1 MLNKPFLFFIFLFW
15 IQFIFSQV
23 GINTTTPNAQL
34 EIKSSNQALPT
45 NKDGLLIPKIDAF
58 PAINPTIA
66 QQGMMVYLTTTI
78 GLNAPGFYYWDNA
91 TSSWIAIKGASD
103 ADWFTVGGTSSPTT
117 INDNMYHLGNV
128 AIGKNTANY
137 PLEVTGT
144 DALTNLNLSLSASTN
159 ASERVGLSNTITGP
173 SNNDFTFL
181 KNNIFGTGTGFKYGL
196 YNIFNTTANGGQY
209 GLFNDFQNAN
219 AWKIGT
225 ANSFIGAGIGLD
237 NNFTGTDNGDRYGS
251 YTRFSADYNSGTGNW
266 YGHNVTFDYVTT
278 TICSGDKYGY
288 SVSIPPSVG
297 GGTQYGVQSYVGNLT
312 TGYSGYFSGRVSIG
326 DTSLDTDHYILP
338 LTRGTNGQVMQTD
351 GNGNV
356 TWQSPSTDAD
366 WFEEGSTSSP
376 TDINNNIY
384 RLGYVAIGKNI
395 ANYPLDVSGTNEI
408 NAINATLSVSNTL
421 GARKLFNNTISGN
434 TGDVLYNR
442 YSTNS
447 NSGNGTHYGD
457 YMYLSGSGTG
467 EKYGNY
473 LTIANGSGNKY
484 GYYTEVVS
492 SGSAYSYGSRTYM
505 RGNSSNTMYGHY
517 TFFDTSYSGSG
528 SKVGYGV
535 YIPSSSGGTHYGL
548 DISVPSLS
556 GYAASFLGRVT
567 IGLGLGDRYILPLS
581 RGTAG
586 QIIQT
591 DGVGN
596 TSWVDAGTGLG
607 TSFWKTTG
615 NAGTNATINFIGTTD
630 AQDLIFK
637 RNNVVSGKI
646 GITNTTLGVESL
658 FSATSANRNTAIG
671 SNALHENISA
681 SFSTALGA
689 NAFYSGNYSNSVAI
703 GDATVVSANNQIRM
717 GDAGV
722 TSIGGFANWTNVSDK
737 RFKKNIQEN
746 VPGLAFVT
754 QLKPV
759 TYSLD
764 LDAIHGYLKTPDTI
778 RKVEIELEKKKEIQT
793 GFIAQEVEAVA
804 NELGFVFSGIDK
816 PKNDTDYYGLRYAEF
831 VVPLVK
837 AVQEQQIMIQE
848 QQNKIKSLEER
859 LSKIESLLKD
869 KE

>member
-1 MLNKPFLFFIFLFW
+1 MFRKLLFLLTIGFG
-15 IQFIFSQV
+15 IQWSYAQV

-34 EIKSSNQALPT
+34 EIQSSNSSNPS
-45 NKDGLLIPKIDAF
+45 NKDGILIPKIEVF
-58 PAINPTIA
+58 PAVSPTA
-66 QQGMMVYLTTTI
+66 LQQGMLVYLINTV
-78 GLNAPGFYYWDNA
+78 GVNQPGFYYWDNIS
-91 TSSWIAIKGASD
+91 TSWISLKDASD
-103 ADWFTVGGTSSPTT
+103 ADWFAVGGTASPST

-137 PLEVTGT
+137 PLEVTGAN
-144 DALTNLNLSLSASTN
+144 ALTNLNLSLSATTN
-159 ASERVGLSNTITGP
+159 TSERVGLSNTITGT

-196 YNIFNTTANGGQY
+196 NNIFNSSANGDQY

-219 AWKIGT
+219 AWKVGT

-278 TICSGDKYGY
+278 TTNSGDKYGY

-297 GGTQYGVQSYVGNLT
+297 GGAHYGVQSYVGNLT

-326 DTSLDTDHYILP
+326 NTSLDTDHYILP
-338 LTRGTNGQVMQTD
+338 LTRGTDGQIMQTD

-356 TWQSPSTDAD
+356 TWQSPSTDED
-366 WFEEGSTSSP
+366 WFEEGGTSSP
-376 TDINNNIY
+376 TNINNNIY

-395 ANYPLDVSGTNEI
+395 ANYPLDVAGTNEI

-421 GARKLFNNTISGN
+421 GVRKLFNNAITGN
-434 TGDVLYNR
+434 TADVLYNR

-457 YMYLSGSGTG
+457 YMYLSGNGTG

-473 LTIANGSGNKY
+473 LTMANGSGNKY
-484 GYYTEVVS
+484 GTYTEIIS
-492 SGSAYSYGSRTYM
+492 TGSAYSYGSRTYL
-505 RGNSSNTMYGHY
+505 RGNSSGTMYGHY

-535 YIPSSSGGTHYGL
+535 YIPNGSGGTHYGL
-548 DISVPSLS
+548 DISVPNLS
-556 GYAASFLGRVT
+556 GYAASFLGRVA
-567 IGLGLGDRYILPLS
+567 IGLGTGDRYILPLS

-596 TSWVDAGTGLG
+596 ASWVDAGTGLG
-607 TSFWKTTG
+607 ASFWKATG
-615 NAGTNATINFIGTTD
+615 NSGTNATVNFIGTTD

-646 GITNTTLGVESL
+646 GIANTAFGVESL

-671 SNALHENISA
+671 SNALHENVSA

-703 GDATVVSANNQIRM
+703 GDAAVVSANNQIRM

-737 RFKKNIQEN
+737 RFKKNVQEN

-764 LDAIHGYLKTPDTI
+764 LDAIHSYLKTPDTI
-778 RKVEIELEKKKEIQT
+778 RKVQIELEKRQEIQT
-793 GFIAQEVEAVA
+793 GFIAQEVEKVA
-804 NELGFVFSGIDK
+804 NDLGFVFSGIDK
-816 PKNDTDYYGLRYAEF
+816 PKNGNDYYGLRYAEF

-837 AVQEQQIMIQE
+837 AVQEQQEIINEQE
-848 QQNKIKSLEER
+848 HKIKSLEER
-859 LSKIESLLKD
+859 LSKLETLLIE